1 VEFLEILLLLV
12 PHAVLLLVGW
22 EVVRAAGR
30 RPLTTAAL
38 IAVAVAAGTGAIWF
52 AAAAGY
58 SPPTRGSG
66 PVPFGWP
73 PVCFGV
79 GVVLV
84 ILGFPALL
92 LVPDA
97 AVRGPK
103 AAAGPFLFAYWFACV
118 VFAMVL
124 QSWLTGQV
132 K

>member
-1 VEFLEILLLLV
+1 VDYLLV
-12 PHAVLLLVGW
+12 LLMLLPHGVLLLAGW
-22 EVVRAAGR
+22 GVVRAAGR

-38 IAVAVAAGTGAIWF
+38 IAVAVAVGIGAIWL

-58 SPPTRGSG
+58 SPPTRATG
-66 PVPFGWP
+66 PVPLGWP
-73 PVCFGV
+73 SVGFGV

-103 AAAGPFLFAYWFACV
+103 ASAGPFLFAYWFACM